1 MSGITV
7 CSVPCHTS
15 SNMPPFSLVSTVV
28 SYPLNLPYETIK
40 NDILG
45 KKYSLSLLFVGE
57 ARASTIN
64 KLSRQKTYAP
74 NVLSFP
80 LDINCGEIVICP
92 KVAAREAKDFNL
104 SITGY
109 IGFLFIHG
117 LLHLKGHDHSDTM
130 EKLEQRYMRKYKLV

>member
-1 MSGITV
+1 
-7 CSVPCHTS
+7 
-15 SNMPPFSLVSTVV
+15 MPPFSLASKVA
-28 SYPLNLPYETIK
+28 SYPTTLPYEIIK

-45 KKYSLSLLFVGE
+45 KRYALTLVFVGE
-57 ARASTIN
+57 ARAKTIN
-64 KLSRQKTYAP
+64 ELSRKKTYAP

-104 SITGY
+104 SVTGY

-130 EKLEQRYMRKYKLV
+130 EKLEQRYIRKYQIS

>member
-1 MSGITV
+1 
-7 CSVPCHTS
+7 
-15 SNMPPFSLVSTVV
+15 MPPFSLASKVA
-28 SYPLNLPYETIK
+28 SYPTTLPYEIIK

-45 KKYSLSLLFVGE
+45 KRYSLTLVFVGE
-57 ARASTIN
+57 ARAKTIN
-64 KLSRQKTYAP
+64 ELSRKKTYAP

-104 SITGY
+104 SVTGY

-130 EKLEQRYMRKYKLV
+130 EKLEQRYIRKYQIS